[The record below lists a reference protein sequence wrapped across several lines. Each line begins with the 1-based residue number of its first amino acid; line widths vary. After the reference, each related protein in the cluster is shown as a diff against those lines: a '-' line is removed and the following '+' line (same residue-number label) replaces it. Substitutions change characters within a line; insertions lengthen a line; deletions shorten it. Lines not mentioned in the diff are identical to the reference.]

1 MPSTVF
7 RIAVVASLMVALLA
21 APAYAEAPQQGK
33 GRKWICGSDTDCV
46 VLQTANKGAL
56 KLDQLDFKKD
66 TAAAFLEKLPSW
78 FGPRPAEFVHKGSRL
93 LNEHETLEEQG
104 VAVGDIVKMYKAGKW
119 HEDGDL

>member
-1 MPSTVF
+1 M
-7 RIAVVASLMVALLA
+7 RAVLAILLA
-21 APAYAEAPQQGK
+21 LCVAFAAATGDNREGK
-33 GRKWICGSDTDCV
+33 SRKWICGSDTDCV

-66 TAAAFLEKLPSW
+66 TAAVFLEKLPGW

-104 VAVGDIVKMYKAGKW
+104 VVVGDSVMMYKAGKW
-119 HEDGDL
+119 HDDGEM